1 MKNTLVGIIEEK
13 KEVLESGEAVTVLLN
28 DAYVTIYNEI
38 DEKTQNQKTVTLID
52 SWDLKI
58 DFNLAE
64 LINA

>member
-58 DFNLAE
+58 DFNLTE

>member
-1 MKNTLVGIIEEK
+1 MKNTLVEIIEEK

-38 DEKTQNQKTVTLID
+38 DEKTQNQKTITLVD
-52 SWDLKI
+52 SWDLKL

-64 LINA
+64 LLNA

>member
-38 DEKTQNQKTVTLID
+38 DEKTQNKKTVTLID

>member
-38 DEKTQNQKTVTLID
+38 DEKTQNHKTVTLVD
-52 SWDLKI
+52 SWDLKLE
-58 DFNLAE
+58 FNLAD

>member
-13 KEVLESGEAVTVLLN
+13 KDVLESGEAVTVLLN

-38 DEKTQNQKTVTLID
+38 DEKTQNKKTVTLID

>member
-1 MKNTLVGIIEEK
+1 MTKNLVGIIEEK
-13 KEVLESGEAVTVLLN
+13 KEVLENGEAVTVLLN

>member
-13 KEVLESGEAVTVLLN
+13 KGVLESGEAITVLLK

-38 DEKTQNQKTVTLID
+38 DEKTQNQKTITLVD
-52 SWDLKI
+52 SWDLKLE
-58 DFNLAE
+58 FSLAE

>member
-13 KEVLESGEAVTVLLN
+13 KQVLESGEAVTVLLN

>member
-1 MKNTLVGIIEEK
+1 MENTLIGIIEEK
-13 KEVLESGEAVTVLLN
+13 KAILESGEAVTVLLN

-52 SWDLKI
+52 SWDLNL

>member
-13 KEVLESGEAVTVLLN
+13 MEVLESGEAVTVLLN

>member
-1 MKNTLVGIIEEK
+1 MRNTLVGIIEEK
-13 KEVLESGEAVTVLLN
+13 KQVLESGEAVTVLLN

-52 SWDLKI
+52 SWDLNLN
-58 DFNLAE
+58 FNLAE

>member
-38 DEKTQNQKTVTLID
+38 DKKTQNQKTVTLID